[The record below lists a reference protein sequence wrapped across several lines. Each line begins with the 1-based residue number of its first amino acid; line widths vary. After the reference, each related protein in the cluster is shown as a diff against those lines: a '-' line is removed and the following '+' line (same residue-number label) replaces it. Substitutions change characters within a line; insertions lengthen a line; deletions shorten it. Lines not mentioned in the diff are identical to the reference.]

1 MLEEGSLADSEQ
13 TKTQLEQK
21 QRERRKLRE
30 ENGISYVPMW
40 FR

>member
-1 MLEEGSLADSEQ
+1 MLEEGNLADSEIS
-13 TKTQLEQK
+13 KTLLENK
-21 QRERRKLRE
+21 QRERRKARE